1 MATPKRLVDLCRG
14 DDAER
19 IAEAWLVRRN
29 HEWANDALSMLTAL
43 DPESAWRVTLRLL
56 SLAADDEA
64 VADVG
69 GGPLAE
75 LLVEHGDR
83 FVDRAE
89 ALARSSPRFA
99 TALQQVWLVDGE
111 SEVGR
116 RLGRLGCQWVDSHLF
131 PPEHAP

>member
-1 MATPKRLVDLCRG
+1 VPWRSDWGGEVTTPKRLLELCLG

-29 HEWANDALSMLTAL
+29 HECANDAPSMLAAL
-43 DPESAWRVTLRLL
+43 DPESAWRMTLPLL

-69 GGPLAE
+69 GGPLSE

-89 ALARSSPRFA
+89 ALARSSPGSPRPFSRCGSS
-99 TALQQVWLVDGE
+99 TVT
-111 SEVGR
+111 R
-116 RLGRLGCQWVDSHLF
+116 RSASD
-131 PPEHAP
+131 